1 MESLNSE
8 KAYYQSEHRS
18 SAVKP
23 HNQQTNVTT
32 PDYKKSD
39 PPLTFYQDQDT
50 QAYDLHVT

>member
-50 QAYDLHVT
+50 HAYDLHVT